1 MKVLLTGATG
11 FLGTHLLR
19 ELRADGHEVVAL
31 SRRDRDLG
39 VALIQADVTDPSS
52 LVGVAKGCEVVVH
65 AAGHVSHVQEAAQD
79 MWRVHVQG
87 TENMLAEA
95 QGSGCRRFVTISTSG
110 TVAVSKDLDEIR
122 DEHSP
127 APLDIIQAWPYYRSK
142 LWAEQAVLAAKGIE
156 TLSLNPSLLLGP
168 GDLEGQTTRSVR
180 YFVEDRLPGIPP
192 GGLSFV
198 DVRDVAD
205 AVALSLVRG
214 RSGKR
219 YLLGG
224 ANMTFGA
231 FYERLSR
238 ITGLPMPP
246 VRMPKATGRLLKYV
260 PDWGREGGFGVF
272 RKVERIDLEYGCYSW
287 YLDNRRALTE
297 LQWRPRDPGET
308 LRDTVADL
316 LHRAGGLDDVPGM
329 RV

>member
-11 FLGTHLLR
+11 FLGTHLLKA
-19 ELRADGHEVVAL
+19 LVSDGHEVIAV
-31 SRRDRDLG
+31 SRKARDLG
-39 VALIQADVTDPSS
+39 VETRQADVTDPKS
-52 LVGVAKGCEVVVH
+52 LAGLAKGCEVVVH
-65 AAGHVSHVQEAAQD
+65 AAGHVSHLPEAAHD
-79 MWRVHVQG
+79 MWRVHVKG
-87 TENMLAEA
+87 TENTLAEA
-95 QGSGCRRFVTISTSG
+95 VSSGCRRFVSIGTSG
-110 TVAVSKDLDEIR
+110 TVAVSRDPDHVADEL
-122 DEHSP
+122 SP
-127 APLDIIQAWPYYRSK
+127 TPLGIIQAWPYYRSK

-156 TLSLNPSLLLGP
+156 AVSLNPSLLLGP

-180 YFVEDRLPGIPP
+180 YFLEDRMPGVPP

-205 AVALSLVRG
+205 AVALALVRG
-214 RSGKR
+214 RGGKR

-238 ITGLPMPP
+238 ITGLPVPP
-246 VRMPKATGRLLKYV
+246 VKLPKATGRFLRFV
-260 PDWGREGGFGVF
+260 PDWGRENGFGFF
-272 RKVERIDLEYGCYSW
+272 RKVERIDLEYGCYHW

-316 LHRAGGLDDVPGM
+316 LARAGGHEDVPWLGA
-329 RV
+329 